1 MSKTKDN
8 INKNY
13 LKKIKLLQSYDK
25 FYYDKDS
32 PVVNDQQYDT
42 LKKEIIT
49 LEINNSFLKKYSR
62 VNDSVGYKPSSKFGK
77 IK

>member
-13 LKKIKLLQSYDK
+13 LKKIKLLESYNK

-32 PVVNDQQYDT
+32 PVINDQQYDT
-42 LKKEIIT
+42 LKKKLLT
-49 LEINNSFLKKYSR
+49 LEKNNSFLKKYGSIS
-62 VNDSVGYKPSSKFGK
+62 DSSWF
-77 IK
+77 